1 MLDNLRKSASG
12 ILAKI
17 LVALLIASFAVWGIS
32 DQITGGGDR
41 VVASVEGRDI
51 PLEQFQ
57 RAYQNQL
64 NALSRQRGERIT
76 TQEARE
82 AGLPD
87 QVLEQLI
94 NGALL
99 DVHARQLGLGIS
111 DEAVSQNIVQDPL
124 FQDASGEFS
133 RARLERVLQFS
144 NLSEAALLAQERS
157 AILRGQIVDTIAQAP
172 QVPDTLVAAMNRY
185 RNETRT
191 IAYFSVGPDAISE
204 RPEPTESN
212 LRSYYEDNTDQ
223 FMAPETREV
232 AVLDVTPQ
240 AIADRVDVSADDVRA
255 DYEARRDQYVSPER
269 REIQQIVF
277 PDMTSARKGYQALQA
292 GQDFL
297 QVAQRQGMSES
308 DTQLGTLTKS
318 EVGDERIAEAAF
330 ALEEGEISEPVEG
343 AFTTVIL
350 KVNEIQPGSSQS
362 FAEVKDEIRQELT
375 ERAGA
380 ERILD
385 LRDAIEDERAAGAPL
400 SEIAETFEL
409 PYQTLTFDRQG
420 DAPDGSDA
428 AHPADLPEFRQ
439 AVFASDVGIDEEL
452 IEKPGSGLI
461 WYEVLRINPAA
472 ERPFAQVRDQVDA
485 AWRAEKLRQAVV
497 AKASAL
503 ADKVRGGMN
512 MEAVAQEAGAPL
524 ERSEPVKRNASVSGL
539 TSAAL
544 GRAFTLPRDGVATAS
559 APQEPAQSV
568 FKVVEIAQPDPLS
581 GEEADQM
588 RSALQGGMENDLTE
602 QYLAALRDSFDYNVN
617 RDSLNQAYGL

>member
-617 RDSLNQAYGL
+617 RGSLNQAYGL